1 LPVATVVPQS
11 GKRLPAALPGE
22 PRLAADDFKGVIGH
36 FVSGVAVITTTDAGN
51 WLGTTASAVTSL
63 TLEPPMLLVCLNR
76 NSATGQAITRTR
88 RLAVNVLAEDQAA
101 LAKRFATKAPDK
113 FSAVAGVVGRLGQ
126 PLISNALAQL
136 ECEVT
141 QGVEAGTH
149 IVFFAEVLSATASR
163 GFPLAYFRGE
173 FGHLELPHSESVCE
187 ALRERILRREL
198 GFDRPFDPSQVAAEL
213 DETPAIVTQAL
224 SKLARIGI
232 VSRAHDGTYMVS
244 ASGPVRAPTGSQRQR
259 MKKEHNGS

>member
-1 LPVATVVPQS
+1 MPTVGSQS
-11 GKRLPAALPGE
+11 DERLPAALPGQ

-36 FVSGVAVITTTDAGN
+36 FVSGVAVITTCADGN

-63 TLEPPMLLVCLNR
+63 TLEPPMLLVCMNR
-76 NSATGQAITRTR
+76 NSATGQAITRTN
-88 RLAVNVLAEDQAA
+88 RLAVNVLAEDQAT
-101 LAKRFATKAPDK
+101 LAQRFATKAPDK
-113 FSAVAGVVGRLGQ
+113 FTTVGGVIGRLGQ

-149 IVFFAEVLSATASR
+149 IVFFAEVVSATASK

-173 FGHLELPHSESVCE
+173 FRHLELPHGESVCE

-198 GFDRPFDPSQVAAEL
+198 GFDRPFDACEVAAEL
-213 DETPAIVTQAL
+213 DETPAVVAQAL

-232 VSRAHDGTYMVS
+232 VSRAHDGTFVAS
-244 ASGPVRAPTGSQRQR
+244 AGSRRRAPTGSPQQR
-259 MKKEHNGS
+259 MEKEHDGS

>member
-1 LPVATVVPQS
+1 MPTVISQTDE
-11 GKRLPAALPGE
+11 RLPAALPGE

-36 FVSGVAVITTTDAGN
+36 FVSGVAVITTCDGGN

-63 TLEPPMLLVCLNR
+63 SLEPPMLLVCMNR
-76 NSATGQAITRTR
+76 NSGTGQAITRTN

-113 FSAVAGVVGRLGQ
+113 FTAVAGVVGRLGQ

-149 IVFFAEVLSATASR
+149 VVFFAEVVSATASK

-173 FGHLELPHSESVCE
+173 FGHLELPRTESVCE

-198 GFDRPFDPSQVAAEL
+198 GFDRPLDASGVAAEL
-213 DETPAIVTQAL
+213 DETPAVVAQAL

-232 VSRAHDGTYMVS
+232 VSRAHDGTFVAS
-244 ASGPVRAPTGSQRQR
+244 AGTRPRAPTGSSQQR
-259 MKKEHNGS
+259 MEKEHDGS